1 MKDISGQMSI
11 FDFLDKPQVDNPQ
24 EDNMGKYLKEA
35 IMHGTGF
42 VGGKERVY
50 KLYQQEMTSKERA
63 YAIKKEYGIGG
74 AGWPNRRMRITR
86 LYE

>member
-1 MKDISGQMSI
+1 MKDIAGQISL
-11 FDFLDKPQVDNPQ
+11 FDMFGQSDKPDIDIQS
-24 EDNMGKYLKEA
+24 YLKEA

-50 KLYQQEMTSKERA
+50 KLYQQEMQPQERA

-74 AGWPNRRMRITR
+74 AGWPLEGYDLR
-86 LYE
+86 LRT

>member
-1 MKDISGQMSI
+1 MKDIAGQISL
-11 FDFLDKPQVDNPQ
+11 FDMFGQSDKPDIDIQS
-24 EDNMGKYLKEA
+24 YLKEA

-50 KLYQQEMTSKERA
+50 KLYQQEMQPQERA

-74 AGWPNRRMRITR
+74 AGWPLEGYGLR
-86 LYE
+86 LRT